1 MYSKLKMNTLDE
13 TVIKNIELLLN
24 LKKDDVVV
32 ASKYDL
38 QRQTDFI
45 QVDNTVEIE
54 SAIYFTFSQIFLHLR
69 DNKFG
74 NLVNTIKEIEKMIDN
89 IYGNK
94 QLNDLMDVEDKNFEE
109 IMELIDHYYDYNV
122 KERLFYQS
130 PFFFIIQKADD
141 YYHKLINI
149 FKENNEYISKIM
161 GIYNVND
168 YTLSFTSSDDEDNG
182 NDTVDEDE
190 NNSDNDEDKDK
201 VE

>member
-32 ASKYDL
+32 ASKYGL

-89 IYGNK
+89 IYENK

-130 PFFFIIQKADD
+130 PFFYIIQKADD

-168 YTLSFTSSDDEDNG
+168 YTLSFTSSDDDDEDNG

-190 NNSDNDEDKDK
+190 DEDEDKDK
-201 VE
+201 VD

>member
-1 MYSKLKMNTLDE
+1 
-13 TVIKNIELLLN
+13 
-24 LKKDDVVV
+24 
-32 ASKYDL
+32 
-38 QRQTDFI
+38 
-45 QVDNTVEIE
+45 
-54 SAIYFTFSQIFLHLR
+54 
-69 DNKFG
+69 
-74 NLVNTIKEIEKMIDN
+74 MIDN

-109 IMELIDHYYDYNV
+109 IMELIDNYYDYNV

-130 PFFFIIQKADD
+130 PFFYIIQKADD

-149 FKENNEYISKIM
+149 FKENNEYILKIM
-161 GIYNVND
+161 GIYNMND

-190 NNSDNDEDKDK
+190 DEDEDKDK